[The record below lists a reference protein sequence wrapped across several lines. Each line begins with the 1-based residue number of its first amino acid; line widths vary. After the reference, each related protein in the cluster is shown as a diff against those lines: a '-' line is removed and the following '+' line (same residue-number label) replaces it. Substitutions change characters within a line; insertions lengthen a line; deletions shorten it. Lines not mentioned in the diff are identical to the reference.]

1 MKPKLSLKVTIDAAM
16 TALLIL
22 LMTYERIGQA
32 THEWLGVGML
42 VLLVLHHIL
51 SRKWSKALFK
61 GKYTLLRV
69 LQTALVAAVLLCMLG
84 SMVSGVMLSRYAFA
98 FLPIDA
104 GHSFARMLHML
115 SAYWGFVFMSLHL
128 GFHWGMMMGIAKKLF
143 KKPSAI
149 RKWAL
154 RASAVFIVGYGIYA
168 FITRDIGSYM
178 LLKNLFVFFDFEE
191 PVILFMLDYI
201 FVMGLFVTIS
211 YYFSLYLKKVKKQSE
226 GRRKNK

>member
-16 TALLIL
+16 AALLLL
-22 LMTYERIGQA
+22 LMTYERIWQA

-98 FLPIDA
+98 
-104 GHSFARMLHML
+104 
-115 SAYWGFVFMSLHL
+115 SANRRRALFCENAAHAVGILGVCIYELTPWISL
-128 GFHWGMMMGIAKKLF
+128 GNDDGNCKK
-143 KKPSAI
+143 AI
-149 RKWAL
+149 
-154 RASAVFIVGYGIYA
+154 
-168 FITRDIGSYM
+168 
-178 LLKNLFVFFDFEE
+178 
-191 PVILFMLDYI
+191 
-201 FVMGLFVTIS
+201 
-211 YYFSLYLKKVKKQSE
+211 
-226 GRRKNK
+226 